1 MTPQAMSSGCMA
13 RRAVLGA
20 FSLKVK
26 GGMGDVMVVVG
37 AGWMTYLGRGARES
51 VMDSSRLTCRGGSA
65 DE

>member
-1 MTPQAMSSGCMA
+1 MTPQAMSSGWVT

-20 FSLKVK
+20 DSLKVK

-37 AGWMTYLGRGARES
+37 AGWMTYLGRRAKES
-51 VMDSSRLTCRGGSA
+51 VMDSPRLTCRGGSA